1 MEKIV
6 IGIDI
11 SAKTLDICIKKSN
24 DYSFEVI
31 DNDSKA
37 IKIFFKKIQKTYSE
51 IVVSMENTGRY
62 NWNLYQALESFNFKV
77 FVLNPLHLKKS
88 LGLIRGKNDKIDAR
102 RICDFTDK
110 NEQDLILWKP
120 CSETIKKIKV
130 LFSERNSKIK
140 LKSSLLK
147 QRIIYSQLEE
157 MNIDSKLI
165 KMNKKEV
172 KLLEDHI
179 AFLEAEIEKLIESDE
194 DLSCKKKNI
203 QSIPGV
209 GKVVSWMIIAKTEG
223 FTKIDN
229 PRKMAC
235 YAGVV
240 PFGYQSGTSLKY
252 KPKVSYYADK
262 SLKSILHMAAMR
274 AVRLENDLKEYY
286 ERKIKEGK
294 NKMAILNAV
303 RNKIIH
309 RIFALAKNGKSY
321 EKNYINS
328 LNMS

>member
-11 SAKTLDICIKKSN
+11 SAKTLDICIKRSENYFFEIIEN
-24 DYSFEVI
+24 DA
-31 DNDSKA
+31 KA
-37 IKIFFKKIQKTYSE
+37 IKKFFKAFKRVKFE
-51 IVVSMENTGRY
+51 VVIGMENTGRY
-62 NWNLYQALESFNFKV
+62 NWELYQVLEDFNFKV

-102 RICDFTDK
+102 RICYFTEK
-110 NEQDLILWKP
+110 NENDLTEWKP
-120 CSETIKKIKV
+120 CCDTVKRIKV

-147 QRIIYSQLEE
+147 QRHLYSQLEKGVL
-157 MNIDSKLI
+157 NTKLV

-172 KLLEDHI
+172 EVLEKHI
-179 AFLEAEIEKLIESDE
+179 DFIEGEIELLIDNDE
-194 DLSCKKKNI
+194 NLRFKKSCI

-209 GKVVSWMIIAKTEG
+209 GKVLTWMMIVKTEG
-223 FTKIDN
+223 FIKISD

-240 PFGYQSGTSLKY
+240 PFGYQSGTSIRY
-252 KPKVSYYADK
+252 KPRVSYYADK
-262 SLKSILHMAAMR
+262 ALKTILHMAAMR
-274 AVRLENDLKEYY
+274 AVRLENDLKLYY
-286 ERKIKEGK
+286 QRKIAEGK
-294 NKMAILNAV
+294 NKMAVLNAI

-309 RIFALAKNGKSY
+309 RIFALIKNGKTY
-321 EKNYINS
+321 EKKYNNNLLLS
-328 LNMS
+328 

>member
-1 MEKIV
+1 M
-6 IGIDI
+6 
-11 SAKTLDICIKKSN
+11 DICIKKSN

-147 QRIIYSQLEE
+147 QRVLYSQLEE

-209 GKVVSWMIIAKTEG
+209 GKVVSWIIIAKTEG

>member
-1 MEKIV
+1 M
-6 IGIDI
+6 
-11 SAKTLDICIKKSN
+11 DICIKKSN

-147 QRIIYSQLEE
+147 QRVLYSQLEE

>member
-31 DNDSKA
+31 ENDSKA
-37 IKIFFKKIQKTYSE
+37 IKTFFKKIQKTYSQ

-62 NWNLYQALESFNFKV
+62 NWNLYQILEDFNFKI

-88 LGLIRGKNDKIDAR
+88 LGLIRDKNDKIDAK

-120 CSETIKKIKV
+120 CSEVIKKIKV

-140 LKSSLLK
+140 IKSSLLK
-147 QRIIYSQLEE
+147 QRVLYSQLEK
-157 MNIDSKLI
+157 MNLDSKLM

-172 KLLEDHI
+172 KILEEHI
-179 AFLEAEIEKLIESDE
+179 AFLEAEIEKLIEGDQ
-194 DLSCKKKNI
+194 DLSCKKKSI

-274 AVRLENDLKEYY
+274 AVRLENDLKQYY

-303 RNKIIH
+303 RNKIIL

-321 EKNYINS
+321 EKNYINNLQVS
-328 LNMS
+328 

>member
-1 MEKIV
+1 M
-6 IGIDI
+6 
-11 SAKTLDICIKKSN
+11 
-24 DYSFEVI
+24 
-31 DNDSKA
+31 
-37 IKIFFKKIQKTYSE
+37 
-51 IVVSMENTGRY
+51 
-62 NWNLYQALESFNFKV
+62 
-77 FVLNPLHLKKS
+77 LNPLHLKKS

-147 QRIIYSQLEE
+147 QRVLYSQLEE

-209 GKVVSWMIIAKTEG
+209 GKVVSWIIIAKTEG

-328 LNMS
+328 LNM

>member
-1 MEKIV
+1 MEKLV

-11 SAKTLDICIKKSN
+11 SAKTLDICIKRSDN
-24 DYSFEVI
+24 YVFEIVE
-31 DNDSKA
+31 NESKA
-37 IKIFFKKIQKTYSE
+37 IKLFFKKVQKIE
-51 IVVSMENTGRY
+51 PNAIVSMENTGRY
-62 NWNLYQALESFNFKV
+62 NWNLYEVLEAFNFKV

-102 RICDFTDK
+102 RICDFSEKNK
-110 NEQDLILWKP
+110 NELLEWKP
-120 CSETIKKIKV
+120 CSMVLKKIKV
-130 LFSERNSKIK
+130 LFTERNSKVK

-147 QRIIYSQLEE
+147 QRVLYSQLKGLGF
-157 MNIDSKLI
+157 DSRLS
-165 KMNKKEV
+165 KMNQKEV
-172 KLLEDHI
+172 KILEEHI
-179 AFLEAEIEKLIESDE
+179 DFLEKEIEKLIESDQ
-194 DLSCKKKNI
+194 DLCSKKNNI

-209 GKVVSWMIIAKTEG
+209 GKVLSWMMIAKTEG
-223 FTKIDN
+223 FTKIID

-240 PFGYQSGTSLKY
+240 PFGYQSGTSIRY
-252 KPKVSYYADK
+252 RPKVSHYADK
-262 SLKSILHMAAMR
+262 SLKSVLHMAAMR

-309 RIFALAKNGKSY
+309 RIFALVKNGKSY
-321 EKNYINS
+321 EKNYINNLVLS
-328 LNMS
+328 

>member
-1 MEKIV
+1 
-6 IGIDI
+6 
-11 SAKTLDICIKKSN
+11 LDICIKKSN

-147 QRIIYSQLEE
+147 QRVLYSQLEE

-209 GKVVSWMIIAKTEG
+209 GKVVSWIIIAKTEG

>member
-24 DYSFEVI
+24 DHSFEVI

-147 QRIIYSQLEE
+147 QRVLYSQLEE

-209 GKVVSWMIIAKTEG
+209 GKVVSWIIIAKTEG